1 MQNLRARFA
10 LTYAQKLTLLAAVPL
25 VLAVAAIAFVVAL
38 QAKAL
43 ALREITTLETE
54 LLNASGA

>member
-43 ALREITTLETE
+43 ALR
-54 LLNASGA
+54 